1 MIVGSIKLASACSI
15 GIKILNPV
23 IKIIGNAKPTIPLI
37 TPAMK
42 PIKIIIN
49 NITGSF
55 NVGDYVYPQANGTA
69 IQCVAKTNPTFE
81 EYQLCVGKIWAT
93 QSDGKPLVAV
103 KIG

>member
-1 MIVGSIKLASACSI
+1 MKLVKIVGSIKLASACSI

-49 NITGSF
+49 NIIGSF
-55 NVGDYVYPQANGTA
+55 NRRLINIIKYIKA
-69 IQCVAKTNPTFE
+69 
-81 EYQLCVGKIWAT
+81 
-93 QSDGKPLVAV
+93 S
-103 KIG
+103 

>member
-1 MIVGSIKLASACSI
+1 MKLVMIVGSIKLASACSI

-55 NVGDYVYPQANGTA
+55 NRR
-69 IQCVAKTNPTFE
+69 
-81 EYQLCVGKIWAT
+81 
-93 QSDGKPLVAV
+93 
-103 KIG
+103 